1 MDALP
6 VILTVEYLYY
16 EVLRD
21 RGKKT
26 IAGKREKLQGSMDST
41 RGKILKQI
49 HLK

>member
-21 RGKKT
+21 RGKKNNCRK
-26 IAGKREKLQGSMDST
+26 KRKVT
-41 RGKILKQI
+41 RFFG
-49 HLK
+49 